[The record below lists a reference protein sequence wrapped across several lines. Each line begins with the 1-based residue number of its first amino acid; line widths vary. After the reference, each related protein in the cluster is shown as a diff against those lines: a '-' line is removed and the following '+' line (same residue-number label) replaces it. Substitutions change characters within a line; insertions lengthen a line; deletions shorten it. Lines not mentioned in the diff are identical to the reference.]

1 METLDLLISFDDTG
15 SMSSVRR
22 QVRSQIRDLV
32 EQLFKLI
39 PNLRIGIIIH
49 NDYCDRDLIQKLELT
64 SDKQK
69 IIEFVGRSS
78 SNGGGDSNEAYA
90 YVLNQIRQ
98 FSWTSENK
106 LAIVIA
112 DANPHEKGAWSAGHQ
127 EMFDWREESRELGN
141 SGVPIYAI
149 QALGNRSATKFYE
162 GMAQLSKGLKLDL
175 SQFSHIT
182 DYILAIANK
191 QSGTLDTFQDSKP
204 EYKTNLSFVN
214 MFAKLKGIYN
224 ETLSKEYEKKA
235 EMLGRFQVIDVP
247 SVIKIQDFVN
257 NMGLHYQKGKGYYQ
271 FILSEEI
278 QPNKEVIFVDKFTGE
293 TYFDTKWCR
302 EQMGVPYGTRATKS
316 PRTIPAEVSS
326 KYDIFIQSNSYTR
339 KLDPGTKFLY
349 ELNKH

>member
-22 QVRSQIRDLV
+22 QVRSQIQSLV

-49 NDYCDRDLIQKLELT
+49 NDYCDRDLIQKLEFT

-69 IIEFVGRSS
+69 IIEFVGRGS
-78 SNGGGDSNEAYA
+78 SNGGGDYKEAYA
-90 YVLNQIRQ
+90 YVLNQICQ
-98 FSWTSENK
+98 FDWRAENK
-106 LAIVIA
+106 LSIVIA
-112 DANPHEKGAWSAGHQ
+112 DAEPHEKGARSAGVT
-127 EMFDWREESRELGN
+127 EMFDWREESEELGKA
-141 SGVPIYAI
+141 GIPIYSI
-149 QALGNRSATKFYE
+149 QALGNRSAIPFYE
-162 GMAQLSKGLKLDL
+162 GMARLSNGIKLDL

-191 QSGTLDTFQDSKP
+191 QSGTLDSFQDSKP

-224 ETLSKEYEKKA
+224 ETLSKEFESKA
-235 EMLGRFQVIDVP
+235 EMLGRFQVVP
-247 SVIKIQDFVN
+247 VDKVTKIKDFVEAL
-257 NMGLHYQKGKGYYQ
+257 GLHYRAGKGYYQ

-278 QPNKEVIFVDKFTGE
+278 QPNKEVIFVDKKTGE
-293 TYFDTKWCR
+293 TNFDTKWCR

-316 PRTIPAEVSS
+316 PRTIPTEVSS